1 MRDGSGSLL
10 GLDPGL
16 MSTASSYLTAGMR
29 FQCSGACPFQ
39 FVVQESDERLELPN
53 RHVEPGGTIVI

>member
-1 MRDGSGSLL
+1 
-10 GLDPGL
+10 